1 MDLAVSDKHGLH
13 EDALALV
20 LGTLLVALGTVIYAK
35 AVLLVGGMAGLA
47 LLMQYT
53 TGVDFWLGFSLI
65 NLPFYYLGLK
75 RMGWRFTLRTFV
87 AVTLVSLFSR
97 LTADWIDF
105 ARLEPAYAAVM
116 AGTLCGTGLLMLF
129 RHRTGLGGVNIL
141 AMFLQDNWGV
151 RAGYFQLAVDL
162 SILGAAVFVL
172 SPDRIALSVVSA
184 VILNLII
191 AVNHRPGRYLGIS

>member
-105 ARLEPAYAAVM
+105 SRLEPAYAAVM

>member
-1 MDLAVSDKHGLH
+1 MDVVLSDRHGLH

-97 LTADWIDF
+97 LTADWIAF
-105 ARLEPAYAAVM
+105 SRLEPAYAAVM

-162 SILGAAVFVL
+162 CILGAAVFVL

>member
-1 MDLAVSDKHGLH
+1 MDVAISDKHGLH

-35 AVLLVGGMAGLA
+35 VVLLVGGMAGLA

-53 TGVDFWLGFSLI
+53 TGVEFWLGFSLI

-75 RMGWRFTLRTFV
+75 RMGWRFTLRTFA

-105 ARLEPAYAAVM
+105 SRLEPLYAAVM
-116 AGTLCGTGLLMLF
+116 AGALCGTGLLMLF

-141 AMFLQDNWGV
+141 AMFLQDNWGI

-172 SPDRIALSVVSA
+172 SPDGIALSVLSA

-191 AVNHRPGRYLGIS
+191 AINHRPGRYLGMS